1 MNRGRW
7 PVVAALLVLAVSACS
22 PSAGGNP
29 SASASAEPSVA
40 ASVEPSTSS
49 DPSTDPSPGSTPA
62 PVSRVPDGALLPD
75 LVMEPLADWE
85 IEYANNRRLLH
96 VTTIFSNYGVGA
108 FELRGG
114 RASGGTVMNLEQVI
128 YTGGGS
134 FELVPT
140 RVDALYAGDGHN
152 HWHAQQV
159 VTMELA
165 NVLDPAH
172 ITNGN
177 KIHFC
182 FFDNTSTNEDL
193 PGYDPDPYYSNTWCG
208 TPDSSSIRM
217 GLSIG
222 YGDRYGYNFVGQ
234 YVDITN
240 LPGGT
245 YTLKA
250 TVDASNNF
258 FETNDA
264 DNCTMARIQI
274 PAAGEGA
281 IVVVEAGQLDCP
293 T

>member
-1 MNRGRW
+1 MG
-7 PVVAALLVLAVSACS
+7 LLVTACS
-22 PSAGGNP
+22 TSPSGGPASPDNSNSVAPSA
-29 SASASAEPSVA
+29 ASAEPSVA
-40 ASVEPSTSS
+40 ASVASPTLEAS
-49 DPSTDPSPGSTPA
+49 PSPGSLV
-62 PVSRVPDGALLPD
+62 PVGALLPN
-75 LVMEPLADWE
+75 LVMEPLADWD
-85 IEYANNRRLLH
+85 IEYEGDRRLLH

-114 RASGGTVMNLEQVI
+114 RAPGGTVMNLDQVI
-128 YTGGGS
+128 YTEGGE
-134 FELVPT
+134 FERVPT

-182 FFDNTSTNEDL
+182 FFDNSKTNTSL
-193 PGYDPDPYYSNTWCG
+193 PGFSSTPYYSNKWCG
-208 TPDSSSIRM
+208 TPDSSTVRM

-222 YGDRYGYNFVGQ
+222 YGDRYGWDFVGQ

-245 YTLKA
+245 YTLQA
-250 TVDASNNF
+250 TVDWSNKF
-258 FETNDA
+258 YETDDA

-274 PAAGEGA
+274 PAAGSGR
-281 IVVVEAGQLDCP
+281 IVVVEAGELDCP